1 MKKRHRTKEGRARGG
16 ARGGGGG
23 TFGARESE
31 ERAVRAGELE
41 EHAENEPGLEQL
53 HSAECAP
60 VACARAGL
68 RVHVSVPALNER
80 GTVHGRVFGAVRAVR
95 IPSRGYSKCSNWTLS
110 TRKGYTKYSHWV
122 H

>member
-1 MKKRHRTKEGRARGG
+1 MKKRHRTKEGRAR
-16 ARGGGGG
+16 

-95 IPSRGYSKCSNWTLS
+95 IPSRGYSKYSNW
-110 TRKGYTKYSHWV
+110 V
-122 H
+122 P